1 MQRSSYGY
9 LGYICTKINKTT
21 QIMTQKTKYVIA
33 YLMVTILIAVIIR
46 FIIEMGWLSRTS
58 GVIVF
63 IIIVASDLIGRYTRK
78 RVEKKKT
85 CEEQS
90 DLPR

>member
-1 MQRSSYGY
+1 
-9 LGYICTKINKTT
+9 
-21 QIMTQKTKYVIA
+21 MTQKTKYVIA
-33 YLMVTILIAVIIR
+33 YLMVTVLIAVIIR
-46 FIIEMGWLSRTS
+46 FIIGMGWLSRTS

-78 RVEKKKT
+78 RMEKKKPH
-85 CEEQS
+85 EEQS